1 MATAIAFVSRCQSG
15 SGVFGRLHK
24 FEASQV
30 LRYVGLTELDDF
42 CASEWVMDLVCSN
55 ELILGIV
62 IWVSVF
68 PLYWYVH
75 MMRYFHGMGIPTMY
89 ITSSPVW
96 HFYFMVI
103 RITCVFAFHEYF
115 HE

>member
-55 ELILGIV
+55 GY
-62 IWVSVF
+62 
-68 PLYWYVH
+68 P
-75 MMRYFHGMGIPTMY
+75 YFHYIGMFI
-89 ITSSPVW
+89 
-96 HFYFMVI
+96 
-103 RITCVFAFHEYF
+103 
-115 HE
+115 